1 MKKTAN
7 IRQNIIE
14 IWIVIEEG
22 CITVKMAVLVVLV
35 LITLLP
41 ITIIIL
47 ICRDEMK
54 EKEEAAKD
62 VKHTWKLNR

>member
-1 MKKTAN
+1 
-7 IRQNIIE
+7 
-14 IWIVIEEG
+14 VIEEG
-22 CITVKMAVLVVLV
+22 CIIVKMAVLVILV

-47 ICRDEMK
+47 TCRAGMK

-62 VKHTWKLNR
+62 VKHTWKPNR

>member
-1 MKKTAN
+1 
-7 IRQNIIE
+7 
-14 IWIVIEEG
+14 VIEEG
-22 CITVKMAVLVVLV
+22 CIIVKMAVLVILV

-47 ICRDEMK
+47 ICRGEMK
-54 EKEEAAKD
+54 EKVEAEKD